1 MFISYSLTAS
11 ASYSEALQHIS
22 SISRSAADV
31 VLVGVLQI
39 GGLLSFNIIFPSEQP
54 SIARLIG

>member
-22 SISRSAADV
+22 FISRSAADV